1 MQLEMAAAAAMSGG
15 ASLIPLPIPSPPNSS
30 SSTAHIDLPSQ
41 MPPAFKMAGL
51 TWSDQETYEL
61 IKIWAAD
68 RDMLDGTS
76 RNNKVYESMAAQ
88 MRTLGYMRT
97 ALQVKEKMKRLRK
110 EYKYGK
116 RSKKIA
122 TYHEA
127 LSSVLSG
134 GPFKPCEIPLSN
146 HPNPPMRID
155 NDRESLPGSEDYP
168 NSDHDDG
175 EPAGNGAQSGTTA
188 DIKLLELNNNSGSEA
203 DRNCTTLSSEIY
215 RTAAALSLLSSQAEF
230 QKQQLQQ
237 TQAQAVAQLP
247 PIISAD
253 DTMTNLTRNVGIG
266 AATLPL
272 TAPLATLQPQGL
284 KRKFTSSLNNNI
296 ISNNNTCVNNNNN
309 TSTVGESRAASDTVV
324 TALAQNIM
332 DSINRGVSKFME
344 LEERRMTMELEMIER
359 MRKEDLE
366 RQERLRREEMHHEV
380 RLMTLIA
387 GLFQQ
392 TAKTGETPANLGSL
406 LKELQA
412 SVDHRSGGGPMAPLH
427 SESYSDEDS
436 DDDDDSVLGKKMR
449 IDESVKTE

>member
-1 MQLEMAAAAAMSGG
+1 
-15 ASLIPLPIPSPPNSS
+15 
-30 SSTAHIDLPSQ
+30 

-175 EPAGNGAQSGTTA
+175 
-188 DIKLLELNNNSGSEA
+188 K
-203 DRNCTTLSSEIY
+203 
-215 RTAAALSLLSSQAEF
+215 
-230 QKQQLQQ
+230 
-237 TQAQAVAQLP
+237 
-247 PIISAD
+247 
-253 DTMTNLTRNVGIG
+253 
-266 AATLPL
+266 
-272 TAPLATLQPQGL
+272 
-284 KRKFTSSLNNNI
+284 
-296 ISNNNTCVNNNNN
+296 
-309 TSTVGESRAASDTVV
+309 
-324 TALAQNIM
+324 
-332 DSINRGVSKFME
+332 
-344 LEERRMTMELEMIER
+344 
-359 MRKEDLE
+359 
-366 RQERLRREEMHHEV
+366 
-380 RLMTLIA
+380 
-387 GLFQQ
+387 
-392 TAKTGETPANLGSL
+392 
-406 LKELQA
+406 
-412 SVDHRSGGGPMAPLH
+412 
-427 SESYSDEDS
+427 
-436 DDDDDSVLGKKMR
+436 
-449 IDESVKTE
+449 

>member
-1 MQLEMAAAAAMSGG
+1 
-15 ASLIPLPIPSPPNSS
+15 
-30 SSTAHIDLPSQ
+30 

-134 GPFKPCEIPLSN
+134 GPFKPVKIPLSS
-146 HPNPPMRID
+146 HPNPPLPRME
-155 NDRESLPGSEDYP
+155 NDRESLNGSEDYP
-168 NSDHDDG
+168 NTDHEDA
-175 EPAGNGAQSGTTA
+175 EPSGNASQA
-188 DIKLLELNNNSGSEA
+188 APVPDIKLIELNNNNSNEA
-203 DRNCTTLSSEIY
+203 DRHSDIF
-215 RTAAALSLLSSQAEF
+215 RQAAALNLLSTQAE
-230 QKQQLQQ
+230 QIRQQ
-237 TQAQAVAQLP
+237 QAQAVAQLP
-247 PIISAD
+247 PVIDFGEKA
-253 DTMTNLTRNVGIG
+253 N
-266 AATLPL
+266 
-272 TAPLATLQPQGL
+272 GL
-284 KRKFTSSLNNNI
+284 KRKLNDKPLLGN
-296 ISNNNTCVNNNNN
+296 
-309 TSTVGESRAASDTVV
+309 DTVV
-324 TALAQNIM
+324 GLAQSIM
-332 DSINRGVSKFME
+332 DSINKGVCKFME
-344 LEERRMTMELEMIER
+344 LEERRMRMELDMIER
-359 MRKEDLE
+359 MRKEDME

-392 TAKTGETPANLGSL
+392 TAKSGETPANLGSL

-412 SVDHRSGGGPMAPLH
+412 SATIGSNKSH
-427 SESYSDEDS
+427 SESYSDDDGS
-436 DDDDDSVLGKKMR
+436 DDDDFILSKKMR
-449 IDESVKTE
+449 IDESVKTD